1 MLSWSTYQVVVE
13 NNNQKTVHEPST
25 THLHGI
31 CGAMAA
37 LRYDQERYLCPEKIY
52 EQLEKIDGYPK
63 DGIIQEDSD
72 HGFRVSGLSIHSD

>member
-1 MLSWSTYQVVVE
+1 
-13 NNNQKTVHEPST
+13 
-25 THLHGI
+25 
-31 CGAMAA
+31 MAA